1 MYRFLSGYTARV
13 AGTEKG
19 MGNEPSATFSTC
31 FGAPFMP
38 RHPSVYARMLR
49 EKMEQTGASCWLVNT
64 GWTGGTYGVGDR
76 MKIAHTRA
84 MLNAAL
90 EGKLAGTTTVRHPY
104 FGLHVPETCPNVPPG
119 VLDPRGTWDDK
130 TAYDRV
136 ARDLTQRFEA
146 NFRQFESYVD
156 DDVKAAGIYAAA

>member
-1 MYRFLSGYTARV
+1 
-13 AGTEKG
+13 
-19 MGNEPSATFSTC
+19 
-31 FGAPFMP
+31 
-38 RHPSVYARMLR
+38 
-49 EKMEQTGASCWLVNT
+49 
-64 GWTGGTYGVGDR
+64 

-90 EGKLAGTTTVRHPY
+90 EGKLAGGTTVRHPY
-104 FGLHVPETCPNVPPG
+104 FGLHVPETCPDVPPG